1 MDFYQFLSAKK
12 ESKDTLKTRKP
23 LFPQLGTQF
32 FLKNIFLPILLEKTH
47 RAKKRL
53 SAGKTI
59 FSQVEICYESEGVPS
74 VQMKF
79 SEKKD
84 LQRRK
89 KSKMVFSA
97 IIMKTLSSAGS
108 KSN

>member
-23 LFPQLGTQF
+23 LFPQWGTQF

-53 SAGKTI
+53 SAGKTT

-79 SEKKD
+79 SEKKTYRD
-84 LQRRK
+84 EKNQKWSFLQ
-89 KSKMVFSA
+89 S
-97 IIMKTLSSAGS
+97 L
-108 KSN
+108 